1 MIVRNHSLPSPSTP
15 ISLDWDPS
23 CLQDP
28 FHSGGQYLT
37 VPGIQRR
44 KSSTNPGIVD
54 NNQVLLVD
62 TDESSLNST
71 VERLLQVAGK
81 LPSSVISMA
90 MEEDASSLL
99 GEVDGVMSNM
109 EMNPVSALR
118 EEILDQFLVTL
129 DSLKE
134 DAENCMKLSKTF
146 ARKYKADPN
155 GDLRKEVETA
165 IQQMKETFMT
175 YRDEFADKK

>member
-1 MIVRNHSLPSPSTP
+1 
-15 ISLDWDPS
+15 
-23 CLQDP
+23 
-28 FHSGGQYLT
+28 
-37 VPGIQRR
+37 
-44 KSSTNPGIVD
+44 
-54 NNQVLLVD
+54 
-62 TDESSLNST
+62 
-71 VERLLQVAGK
+71 
-81 LPSSVISMA
+81 MA

-146 ARKYKADPN
+146 ARKYKADSN
-155 GDLRKEVETA
+155 GDLKKEVETA
-165 IQQMKETFMT
+165 IKQMKETLQ
-175 YRDEFADKK
+175 K